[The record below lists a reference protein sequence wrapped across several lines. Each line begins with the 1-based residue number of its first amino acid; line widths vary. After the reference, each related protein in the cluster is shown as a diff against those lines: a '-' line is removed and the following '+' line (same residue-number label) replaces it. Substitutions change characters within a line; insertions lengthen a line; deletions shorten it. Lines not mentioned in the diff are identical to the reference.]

1 MRGSSTDAKRKLL
14 RGISLLLVAALATIA
29 ARSIFA
35 AGGDAPTDPWTA
47 AQTVQPVAFAKELAD
62 SKPADKPTV
71 VCVAPHA
78 LYLGGHIPGALYH
91 RAGSTPEGIADL
103 KKWAQ
108 PVPRSTNIV
117 IYCGCCPM
125 ERCPNLRPAF
135 VALRDMG
142 FTHVRALLIPTN
154 FYTDWVK
161 PGYPYE
167 QSPAN

>member
-1 MRGSSTDAKRKLL
+1 MRLSKPYTTRKLAC
-14 RGISLLLVAALATIA
+14 GIGVLLVALLATP
-29 ARSIFA
+29 
-35 AGGDAPTDPWTA
+35 AGRTIVVASDRLVDPWTPE
-47 AQTVQPVAFAKELAD
+47 QTVQPAALAKELAD
-62 SKPADKPTV
+62 SKPTDKPVV

-91 RAGSTPEGIADL
+91 GAGSTPEGIDDL

-108 PVPRSTNIV
+108 PLARSANIV

-125 ERCPNLRPAF
+125 DHCPNLRPAF
-135 VALRDMG
+135 TALRAMG

-154 FYTDWVK
+154 FYTDWVI

-167 QSPAN
+167 KPPGD